1 MDESAKPRLVRCP
14 KCQNVLHE
22 QASYSVYQC
31 GGCGTVL
38 RGTLFLFIILFYLY
52 ENLDK
57 DVVFDFIIYLSEMFV
72 CIYCIVCFFL
82 KKQDSGSRISFSVF
96 LLLFAFDVNPRVP
109 EGIESDK

>member
-31 GGCGTVL
+31 GGCGAVL

-57 DVVFDFIIYLSEMFV
+57 NVVFDFIIYLSEMFV
-72 CIYCIVCFFL
+72 CIVLYSLFFL
-82 KKQDSGSRISFSVF
+82 SSKILDQDLPFKF
-96 LLLFAFDVNPRVP
+96 FYFCLLLMLTLGSPR
-109 EGIESDK
+109 ESSL